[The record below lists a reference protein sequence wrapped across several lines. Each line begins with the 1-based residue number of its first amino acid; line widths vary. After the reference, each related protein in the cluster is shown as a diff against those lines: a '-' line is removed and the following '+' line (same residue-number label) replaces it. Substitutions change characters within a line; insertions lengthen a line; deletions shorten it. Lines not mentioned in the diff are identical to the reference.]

1 MGSGQIESP
10 EILECARSAERVLQK
25 LRISVEVV
33 FRIHLSIRLILLQ
46 VPVGLSLAKED
57 KSSTILPVS
66 GPER

>member
-46 VPVGLSLAKED
+46 VPIGLSFAIED
-57 KSSTILPVS
+57 
-66 GPER
+66 